1 MNELPPGANQ
11 SLPGGVVHVR
21 VPGPFDISALITG
34 DDRQVSGDAD
44 FVFFNQLSAPGVR
57 LGGDT
62 VTVDP
67 PRLRAG
73 ATRVTVVISPAD
85 TTHTLGELPP
95 PAMVLT
101 GDRGTVL
108 ARFTPPRPRS
118 ETVLLLAEIY
128 RRGAG
133 WKVRALGQGYAD
145 GLAGIAR
152 DFGVDVEEETQTPS
166 ELSDF
171 QRGVVELTNV
181 ERARHGLRP
190 LLPQPQL
197 TACAQ
202 AFSADMITRA
212 FFSHTDPDGRE
223 PWDRAVAAGYLYSRI
238 GENIACGQETPA
250 EVVQGWM
257 DSPGHRKNILTP
269 EFTEIGVGYVTGG
282 PYGTSWTQVFGTPR

>member
-11 SLPGGVVHVR
+11 SLPAGAVRVR
-21 VPGPFDISALITG
+21 VPGPFDVSALITG
-34 DDRQVSGDAD
+34 DDGRVSGDAD
-44 FVFFNQLSAPGVR
+44 FVFFNQLGAPGVR
-57 LGGDT
+57 LDGDT

-67 PRLRAG
+67 RGLRAG
-73 ATRVTVVISPAD
+73 ATRVTVVVSPAD

-95 PAMVLT
+95 PTMTLT
-101 GDRGTVL
+101 GASGALL
-108 ARFTPPRPRS
+108 ARFTPPRPRA
-118 ETVLLLAEIY
+118 ETVLLLTEIY

-133 WKVRALGQGYAD
+133 WKVRAIGQGYAD

-152 DFGVDVEEETQTPS
+152 DFGVDVEEETHTPS
-166 ELSDF
+166 GLSRF
-171 QRGVVELTNV
+171 QHDVVELTNA
-181 ERARHGLRP
+181 ERAGHRLGP
-190 LLPQPQL
+190 LAPQEQL

-202 AFSADMITRA
+202 AFSADMIARA

-238 GENIACGQETPA
+238 GENIACGQVTPA

-257 DSPGHRKNILTP
+257 DSPGHRRNILTP

-282 PYGTSWTQVFGTPR
+282 PYGPSWTQVFGTPR